1 MASLTAGTY
10 RRQDGSNPDTLRDEI
25 DRRAPPRD
33 SGPTTADPSGLQALH
48 AATQAAAATMR
59 PPAPPRPS
67 LRLWLVPLALLLALL
82 VMLFWIAPPP
92 WR

>member
-1 MASLTAGTY
+1 MATLTAGTY

-33 SGPTTADPSGLQALH
+33 SGPTTADPAGLEAPH

-59 PPAPPRPS
+59 LPASPRPS

-92 WR
+92 